1 MDAYNSFQ
9 IDFYFTNLSLMSLIV
24 KRFSVCLY
32 GIKWVIPLS
41 YNAHIH
47 ALNRCGAWLCRKG
60 AALKTRRAAAGQGS
74 AARTQMRAVP
84 FGTAP

>member
-1 MDAYNSFQ
+1 MDSYV
-9 IDFYFTNLSLMSLIV
+9 TNLSLMSLIV

-47 ALNRCGAWLCRKG
+47 ALNRCGAWLCRKD

-84 FGTAP
+84 KGTAL

>member
-1 MDAYNSFQ
+1 MDACNSFQ
-9 IDFYFTNLSLMSLIV
+9 IDSYVTNLSLMSLIV

-60 AALKTRRAAAGQGS
+60 AALKTRRGRGRSPDANEGCS
-74 AARTQMRAVP
+74 ERNSP
-84 FGTAP
+84 LI

>member
-1 MDAYNSFQ
+1 
-9 IDFYFTNLSLMSLIV
+9 MSLIV
-24 KRFSVCLY
+24 KRFSVRLY

-60 AALKTRRAAAGQGS
+60 AALKTRRAAVGQGERS
-74 AARTQMRAVP
+74 PDANEGCSERNSP
-84 FGTAP
+84 LI

>member
-24 KRFSVCLY
+24 KRFSVRLY

-47 ALNRCGAWLCRKG
+47 ALNRCGAE
-60 AALKTRRAAAGQGS
+60 S
-74 AARTQMRAVP
+74 AADGGGAGERSPDANEGCSFRNSP
-84 FGTAP
+84 LI